1 MNKEEILEIFFKER
15 QPNSTILKNCQL
27 YDAYLTADILE
38 PANFEQPK
46 SDSNKIFERRSDK
59 KSDKISDNKSM
70 SNSLS
75 IYSAFSR
82 VSVDQTLYND
92 IITNRKKHNLFLQ
105 LEEDDTTVR
114 KWYYLDET
122 QTIHGP
128 FNTIQMNDFF
138 IFNKLTVNFK
148 VKESYKND
156 DFIPIKYLIK
166 RYSKKLIA
174 ETEEG
179 NRRKPEL
186 KNRTKNFKK
195 GNLLKG
201 PVKFKENFKNQGRV
215 ERGFSDAPHFSHNY
229 FLDELVED
237 KEIAEILNARKERA
251 STNST

>member
-1 MNKEEILEIFFKER
+1 MQKEDLLEIFFKDR
-15 QPNSTILKNCQL
+15 TPNQEMMKNCQL
-27 YDAYLTADILE
+27 YEFYLTSDVLE
-38 PANFEQPK
+38 PANFEQIKNETIKLLDRK
-46 SDSNKIFERRSDK
+46 SDR
-59 KSDKISDNKSM
+59 KSDRLSDNKSVA
-70 SNSLS
+70 NSLS

-105 LEEDDTTVR
+105 LEEEDLNSK
-114 KWYYLDET
+114 KWYFLDEE
-122 QTIHGP
+122 QMIHGP

-148 VKESYKND
+148 VKEAYKND
-156 DFIPIKYLIK
+156 DFIPFKYLIK

-179 NRRKPEL
+179 NKRKPEL

-195 GNLLKG
+195 GDLVKG
-201 PVKFKENFKNQGRV
+201 PVKFKENFKTQGRM
-215 ERGFSDAPHFSHNY
+215 ERGLSDAPLYTPNY

-237 KEIAEILNARKERA
+237 KEIAELLNARKERA
-251 STNST
+251 ASSTS